1 MIDEQQKE
9 ALENIS
15 LIKDLITE
23 SRKELQ
29 YTGGGWIAII
39 WGLYCLLGYGGQQ
52 LFALDRLY
60 DWAGLWWVALSVPA
74 FFLSVLV
81 IRNRA
86 KTQSVK
92 LRRTLTRAFLLFW
105 VPLLMLMAVLIVL
118 CLVQADLPDHY
129 LVPFILLVVSTG
141 YLMLGLLFQRSILV
155 MGLIG
160 FAGTVAVTLLF
171 IEQAGLL
178 LSLLF
183 GIGLIVTGLV
193 LNRKR

>member
-1 MIDEQQKE
+1 MTDEERQKALESITLIRDLMTQSQKE
-9 ALENIS
+9 MS
-15 LIKDLITE
+15 H
-23 SRKELQ
+23 S
-29 YTGGGWIAII
+29 GGGWICII
-39 WGLYCLLGYGGQQ
+39 WGLYSLLGYAGQRV
-52 LFALDRLY
+52 FALAKLY
-60 DWAGLWWVALSVPA
+60 AWGGLWWMVLCLPA

-92 LRRTLTRAFLLFW
+92 LRRTLIRAFLLFW
-105 VPLLMLMAVLIVL
+105 VPLLMLMAVLIVF
-118 CLVQADLPDHY
+118 CLVLDDLPYHY
-129 LVPFILLVVSTG
+129 LGPFILLVVSTG
-141 YLMLGLLFQRSILV
+141 YLMLGFLFQRSILI

-171 IEQAGLL
+171 IEQSGLL

-183 GIGLIVTGLV
+183 GIGLIISGLV

>member
-15 LIKDLITE
+15 LIKGLITE

-29 YTGGGWIAII
+29 YTGGGWICII
-39 WGLYCLLGYGGQQ
+39 WGLYSLLGYAGQR
-52 LFALDRLY
+52 LFALARLY

-74 FFLSVLV
+74 FFFSVLV

-92 LRRTLTRAFLLFW
+92 LRRTLIRAFLLFW
-105 VPLLMLMAVLIVL
+105 VPLLMLMAVLIVF
-118 CLVQADLPDHY
+118 CLVLNDLPDYY
-129 LVPFILLVVSTG
+129 LGPFILLVVSTG

-155 MGLIG
+155 MGILG
-160 FAGTVAVTLLF
+160 FAVTLVVTLF
-171 IEQAGLL
+171 FIKQAGLI
-178 LSLLF
+178 LSLFF
-183 GIGLIVTGLV
+183 GIGLIITGLV